1 MRVKALFKE
10 GRVLIPSREGANKI
24 YGVGFGS
31 MLESDEGLTLSPC
44 DALYLVEKGKVDV
57 VDASDGSKLS
67 FNDLLSRFM
76 ELDDRVWTKYL
87 IYRDLR
93 SKGYVVRDGVG
104 LGVDFQVYGKG
115 EFGKSLPRYIVVGLC
130 EGESRP
136 ISEIVKAVE
145 EAEALGKELKL
156 AVLDRRGEVV
166 YYTVRR
172 IDPSSEEAER

>member
-24 YGVGFGS
+24 YGMGFGS

-44 DALYLVEKGKVDV
+44 DALYLVEKGKIDV

-76 ELDDRVWTKYL
+76 EVDERVWTKYL

-104 LGVDFQVYGKG
+104 LGIDFQVYGKG

-136 ISEIVKAVE
+136 ISEIVRAVE

>member
-1 MRVKALFKE
+1 LRVKALFKE

-24 YGVGFGS
+24 YGMGFGS

-44 DALYLVEKGKVDV
+44 DALYLVEKGKIDV

-76 ELDDRVWTKYL
+76 EVDERVWTKYL

-93 SKGYVVRDGVG
+93 LKGYVVRDGVG
-104 LGVDFQVYGKG
+104 LGIDFQVYGKG

-136 ISEIVKAVE
+136 ISEIVRAVE
-145 EAEALGKELKL
+145 EAETLGKELKL

>member
-1 MRVKALFKE
+1 LRVKALFKE
-10 GRVLIPSREGANKI
+10 GRILIPSREGANKI
-24 YGVGFGS
+24 YGMGFGS

-44 DALYLVEKGKVDV
+44 DALYLVEKGKIDV

-67 FNDLLSRFM
+67 FNDLLSKFM
-76 ELDDRVWTKYL
+76 EVDERVWTKYL

-104 LGVDFQVYGKG
+104 LGIDFQVYGKG

-136 ISEIVKAVE
+136 ISEIVRAVE
-145 EAEALGKELKL
+145 EAETLGKELKL

>member
-1 MRVKALFKE
+1 LRVKALFKE

-24 YGVGFGS
+24 YGMGFGS

-44 DALYLVEKGKVDV
+44 DALYLVEKGKIDV

-76 ELDDRVWTKYL
+76 EVDERVWTKYL

-104 LGVDFQVYGKG
+104 LGIDFQVYGKG

-136 ISEIVKAVE
+136 ISEIVRAVE
-145 EAEALGKELKL
+145 EAETLGKELKL

>member
-24 YGVGFGS
+24 YGMGFGS

-44 DALYLVEKGKVDV
+44 DALYLVEKGKIDV

-67 FNDLLSRFM
+67 FNDLLSKFM
-76 ELDDRVWTKYL
+76 EVDERVWTKYL

-104 LGVDFQVYGKG
+104 LGIDFQVYGKG

-136 ISEIVKAVE
+136 ISEKVKAVE

>member
-1 MRVKALFKE
+1 MRVKALFRE
-10 GRVLIPSREGANKI
+10 GRVLVPSREGANKI
-24 YGVGFGS
+24 YGMGFGS

-76 ELDDRVWTKYL
+76 EVDERVWTKYL

-104 LGVDFQVYGKG
+104 LGMDFQVYGKG

-136 ISEIVKAVE
+136 ISEIVRAVE

-172 IDPSSEEAER
+172 IDPSSEEAEQ

>member
-1 MRVKALFKE
+1 MV
-10 GRVLIPSREGANKI
+10 PSREGANKI
-24 YGVGFGS
+24 YGMGFGS

-44 DALYLVEKGKVDV
+44 DALYLVEKGKIDI

-76 ELDDRVWTKYL
+76 EVDERVWTKYL

-104 LGVDFQVYGKG
+104 LGMDFQVYGKG

-136 ISEIVKAVE
+136 ISEIVRAVE
-145 EAEALGKELKL
+145 EAETLGKELKL

>member
-24 YGVGFGS
+24 YGMGFGS

-44 DALYLVEKGKVDV
+44 DALYLVEKGKIDV

-76 ELDDRVWTKYL
+76 EVDERVWTKYL

-93 SKGYVVRDGVG
+93 LKGYVVRDGVG
-104 LGVDFQVYGKG
+104 LGIDFQVYGKG

-136 ISEIVKAVE
+136 ISEIVRAVE
-145 EAEALGKELKL
+145 EAETLGKELKL

>member
-10 GRVLIPSREGANKI
+10 GRILIPSREGANKI
-24 YGVGFGS
+24 YGMGFGS

-44 DALYLVEKGKVDV
+44 DALYLVEKGKIDV

-76 ELDDRVWTKYL
+76 EVDERVWTKYL

-104 LGVDFQVYGKG
+104 LGMDFQVYGKG

-136 ISEIVKAVE
+136 ISEIVRAVE
-145 EAEALGKELKL
+145 EAETLGKELKL

>member
-1 MRVKALFKE
+1 MRVKALFRE
-10 GRVLIPSREGANKI
+10 GRVLVPSREGANKI
-24 YGVGFGS
+24 YGMGFGS

-136 ISEIVKAVE
+136 ISEIVRAVE
-145 EAEALGKELKL
+145 EAETLGKELKL

-172 IDPSSEEAER
+172 IDPSSEEAEQ

>member
-10 GRVLIPSREGANKI
+10 GRVLVPSREGANKI
-24 YGVGFGS
+24 YGMGFGS

-44 DALYLVEKGKVDV
+44 DALYLVEKGKIDV

-76 ELDDRVWTKYL
+76 EVDERVWTKYL

-104 LGVDFQVYGKG
+104 LGIDFQVYGKG

-136 ISEIVKAVE
+136 ISEIVRAVE

>member
-1 MRVKALFKE
+1 MQVKALFKE
-10 GRVLIPSREGANKI
+10 GRVLVPSREGANKI
-24 YGVGFGS
+24 YGMGFGS

-57 VDASDGSKLS
+57 VDASDGSKLG

-76 ELDDRVWTKYL
+76 EVDERVWTKYL

-104 LGVDFQVYGKG
+104 LGMDFQVYGKG

-136 ISEIVKAVE
+136 ISEIVRAVE
-145 EAEALGKELKL
+145 ESETLGKELKL

-172 IDPSSEEAER
+172 MDPSSEEAEQ

>member
-10 GRVLIPSREGANKI
+10 GRVLIPSREGANKV
-24 YGVGFGS
+24 YGMGFGS
-31 MLESDEGLTLSPC
+31 MLESDEGLTLSLC
-44 DALYLVEKGKVDV
+44 DALYLVEKGKIDV

-76 ELDDRVWTKYL
+76 EVDERVWTKYL

-104 LGVDFQVYGKG
+104 LGMDFQVYGKG

-136 ISEIVKAVE
+136 ISEIVRAVE
-145 EAEALGKELKL
+145 EAETLGKELKL

>member
-1 MRVKALFKE
+1 VKALFKE
-10 GRVLIPSREGANKI
+10 GRILIPSREGANKI
-24 YGVGFGS
+24 YGMGFGS

-44 DALYLVEKGKVDV
+44 DALYLVEKGKIDV

-76 ELDDRVWTKYL
+76 EVDERVWTKYL

-104 LGVDFQVYGKG
+104 LGIDFQVYGKG

-136 ISEIVKAVE
+136 ISEIVRAVE

-172 IDPSSEEAER
+172 IDPSSEEAEQ

>member
-1 MRVKALFKE
+1 MRVKALFRE
-10 GRVLIPSREGANKI
+10 GRVLVPSREGANKI
-24 YGVGFGS
+24 YGMGFGS

-76 ELDDRVWTKYL
+76 EVDERVWTKYL

-104 LGVDFQVYGKG
+104 LGMDFQVYGKG

-136 ISEIVKAVE
+136 ISEIVRAVE
-145 EAEALGKELKL
+145 EAETLGKELKL

-172 IDPSSEEAER
+172 IDPSSEEAEQ

>member
-1 MRVKALFKE
+1 LRVKALFRE
-10 GRVLIPSREGANKI
+10 GRVLVPSREGANKI
-24 YGVGFGS
+24 YGMGFGS

-104 LGVDFQVYGKG
+104 LGMDFQVYGKG

-136 ISEIVKAVE
+136 ISEIVRAVE
-145 EAEALGKELKL
+145 EAETLGKELKL

-172 IDPSSEEAER
+172 IDPSSEEAEQ

>member
-10 GRVLIPSREGANKI
+10 GRVLVPSREGANKI
-24 YGVGFGS
+24 YGMGFGS

-76 ELDDRVWTKYL
+76 EVDERVWTKYL

-104 LGVDFQVYGKG
+104 LGIDFQVYGKG

-136 ISEIVKAVE
+136 ISEIVRAVE

-172 IDPSSEEAER
+172 IDPSSEEAEQ

>member
-1 MRVKALFKE
+1 MRVKALFRE
-10 GRVLIPSREGANKI
+10 GRVLVPSREGANKI
-24 YGVGFGS
+24 YGMGFGS

-104 LGVDFQVYGKG
+104 LGMDFQVYGKG

-136 ISEIVKAVE
+136 ISEIVRAVE
-145 EAEALGKELKL
+145 EAETLGKELKL

-172 IDPSSEEAER
+172 IDPSSEEAEQ

>member
-1 MRVKALFKE
+1 MRVKALFRE
-10 GRVLIPSREGANKI
+10 GRVLVPSREGANKI
-24 YGVGFGS
+24 YGMGFGS

-44 DALYLVEKGKVDV
+44 DALYLVEKGKIDV

-76 ELDDRVWTKYL
+76 EVDERVWTKYL

-104 LGVDFQVYGKG
+104 LGMDFQVYGKG

-136 ISEIVKAVE
+136 ISEIVRAVE

-172 IDPSSEEAER
+172 MDPSSEEAEQ

>member
-10 GRVLIPSREGANKI
+10 GRVLVPSREGANKI
-24 YGVGFGS
+24 YGMGFGS

-44 DALYLVEKGKVDV
+44 DALYLVEKGKIDV

-76 ELDDRVWTKYL
+76 EVDERVWTKYL

-104 LGVDFQVYGKG
+104 LGMDFQVYGKG

-136 ISEIVKAVE
+136 ISEIVRAVE
-145 EAEALGKELKL
+145 EAETLGKELKL

-172 IDPSSEEAER
+172 MDPSSKEAEQ

>member
-24 YGVGFGS
+24 YGMGFGS

-44 DALYLVEKGKVDV
+44 DALYLVEKGKIDV

-76 ELDDRVWTKYL
+76 EVDERVWTKYL

-104 LGVDFQVYGKG
+104 LGIDFQVYGKG

-136 ISEIVKAVE
+136 ISEIVRAVE
-145 EAEALGKELKL
+145 EAETLGKELKL

>member
-10 GRVLIPSREGANKI
+10 GRVLILSREGANKI
-24 YGVGFGS
+24 YGMGFGS

-44 DALYLVEKGKVDV
+44 DALYLVEKGKIDV

-76 ELDDRVWTKYL
+76 EVDERVWTKYL

-104 LGVDFQVYGKG
+104 LGIDFQVYGKG

-136 ISEIVKAVE
+136 ISEIVRAVE

>member
-10 GRVLIPSREGANKI
+10 GRVLVPSREGANKI
-24 YGVGFGS
+24 YGMGFGS

-76 ELDDRVWTKYL
+76 EVDERVWTKYL

-104 LGVDFQVYGKG
+104 LGIDFQVYGKG

-136 ISEIVKAVE
+136 ISQIVRAVE
-145 EAEALGKELKL
+145 EAETLGKELKL